1 MPILNVQLGLPDLSR
16 MRLALAFLMLL
27 AMAPPGLAE
36 PQTLVIGYLGEQR
49 KPPLP
54 LGPLDEVVTDDGL
67 QGARLG
73 IADDVSTGRFLSQQ
87 FRLHEIVLKPGE
99 TPAEAVREFAAA
111 GISFVVADLDADRLL
126 QASDAPGA
134 ERMTLFNSRALD
146 ERLRQEDCRN
156 NVLHTIPSRAMLA
169 DGLAQ
174 YLVWKRWQHWFL
186 LVGPH
191 PEDQAMAV
199 AFRRAAARF
208 GAEIT
213 IDQPWTFRP
222 ANGRADTGH
231 VTLQTE
237 IPAATQVG
245 DYDVLVVADEAD
257 EFGAFLEGRTALARP
272 VVGTQ
277 GLVATGWS
285 AVNEE
290 WGAAQLQDRFHK
302 QAGRWMLASDYAA
315 WLALRSIGEAATR
328 VHSLDP
334 IAIGKYLHGED
345 FLLAGFKGQGLSFR
359 PWNGQMR
366 QPILIAGARLLVSS
380 SPQPGFLHQRTP
392 LDTLGIDLEEST
404 CKF

>member
-1 MPILNVQLGLPDLSR
+1 MRLLLGLL
-16 MRLALAFLMLL
+16 FLLL
-27 AMAPPGLAE
+27 ITGPGATKQ
-36 PQTLVIGYLGEQR
+36 QTMVIGYIGQER
-49 KPPLP
+49 KPALP
-54 LGPLDEVVTDDGL
+54 LGPLDETVTDDGL

-73 IADDVSTGRFLSQQ
+73 IADDESTGRFLGQK
-87 FRLHEIVLKPGE
+87 FRLEERILKPTE
-99 TPAEAVREFAAA
+99 TPDDAVRQFADA
-111 GISFVVADLDADRLL
+111 GIAFVVADLDASQLL
-126 QASDAPGA
+126 QASAAPGA
-134 ERMTLFNSRALD
+134 EQMTLLNSRAPD
-146 ERLRQEDCRN
+146 DVLRQQDCRR

-174 YLVWKRWQHWFL
+174 YLAWKRWQRWFL

-191 PEDQAMAV
+191 SQDQAMAA

-237 IPAATQVG
+237 IPAVTQVS

-257 EFGAFLEGRTALARP
+257 EFGAYLEGRTALPRIVA
-272 VVGTQ
+272 GTQ
-277 GLVATGWS
+277 GLVTTGWS
-285 AVNEE
+285 AVSEE
-290 WGAAQLQDRFHK
+290 WGATQLQDRFHR
-302 QAGRWMLASDYAA
+302 QAGRWMLPSDYAA
-315 WLALRSIGEAATR
+315 WLAVRSIGEAATR
-328 VHSLDP
+328 LHSLDP
-334 IAIGKYLHGED
+334 AAIGRYIRGD
-345 FLLAGFKGQGLSFR
+345 AFLLAGFKGQGLSFR
-359 PWNGQMR
+359 PWDGQMR
-366 QPILIAGARLLVSS
+366 QPILIAGPRLLISS

>member
-1 MPILNVQLGLPDLSR
+1 MPIIDVPLGLPALGR
-16 MRLALAFLMLL
+16 MRLALTFLVLL
-27 AMAPPGLAE
+27 ALVAPGLGE
-36 PQTLVIGYLGEQR
+36 PQTMVIGYLGEQR

-73 IADDVSTGRFLSQQ
+73 IADNASTGRFLGQQ
-87 FRLHEIVLKPGE
+87 FRLQEITLKPGE
-99 TPAEAVREFAAA
+99 MPAEAVKEFAAA
-111 GISFVVADLDADRLL
+111 GISFLIADLDAARLL

-134 ERMTLFNSRALD
+134 ERMTLFNSRAPD
-146 ERLRQEDCRN
+146 ERLRQEDCRK
-156 NVLHTIPSRAMLA
+156 NVLHTVPSRAMLA

-186 LVGPH
+186 LVGAH

-199 AFRRAAARF
+199 AFRRAATRF

-237 IPAATQVG
+237 IPAATQVS

-257 EFGAFLEGRTALARP
+257 EFGAYLEGRTAFPRP
-272 VVGTQ
+272 VAGTQ

-290 WGAAQLQDRFHK
+290 WGATQLQDRFHK
-302 QAGRWMLASDYAA
+302 QAGRWMLPSDYAA
-315 WLALRSIGEAATR
+315 WLAVRSIGEAATR
-328 VHSLDP
+328 LHSLDP
-334 IAIGKYLHGED
+334 IAIGKYLRSND

-359 PWNGQMR
+359 PWDGQMR
-366 QPILIAGARLLVSS
+366 QPVLIAGPRLLVSS

-392 LDTLGIDLEEST
+392 LDTLGIDLEESA
-404 CKF
+404 CRF

>member
-1 MPILNVQLGLPDLSR
+1 VPISNIQLGLHGLTP
-16 MRLALAFLMLL
+16 MRLALALLMLL
-27 AMAPPGLAE
+27 AIAAPGLAG
-36 PQTLVIGYLGEQR
+36 PQTMVIGFLGEPR
-49 KPPLP
+49 NPPLP
-54 LGPLDEVVTDDGL
+54 LGPLDEFATDEGL

-73 IADDVSTGRFLSQQ
+73 IADNAGTGRFLDQRFQ
-87 FRLHEIVLKPGE
+87 LRERILKPGE
-99 TPAEAVREFAAA
+99 APAEAVKEFAAA
-111 GISFVVADLDADRLL
+111 GISFVVADLDAVRLL

-134 ERMTLFNSRALD
+134 ERMMLFNSRAPD
-146 ERLRQEDCRN
+146 DRLRQEDCRG

-169 DGLAQ
+169 DALAQ
-174 YLVWKRWQHWFL
+174 YLVWKRWRRWFL

-191 PEDQAMAV
+191 PDDQAMA
-199 AFRRAAARF
+199 ADFRRAAGRF
-208 GAEIT
+208 GAEIA
-213 IDQPWTFRP
+213 IDRPWTFRP

-257 EFGAFLEGRTALARP
+257 EFGAYLEGRTALPRSVA
-272 VVGTQ
+272 GTQ

-285 AVNEE
+285 PVDEE
-290 WGAAQLQDRFHK
+290 WGATQLQDRFRK
-302 QAGRWMLASDYAA
+302 QAGRWMLPGDYAA
-315 WLALRSIGEAATR
+315 WLAVRSVGEAATR
-328 VHSLDP
+328 LHSLDP
-334 IAIGKYLHGED
+334 LAIGKYLRSDD

-380 SPQPGFLHQRTP
+380 SPQPGFLHRRTP

>member
-1 MPILNVQLGLPDLSR
+1 MKIS
-16 MRLALAFLMLL
+16 LAFLMLIT
-27 AMAPPGLAE
+27 MAAPGLAE
-36 PQTLVIGYLGEQR
+36 PQTIVIGYLGEQR

-54 LGPLDEVVTDDGL
+54 LGPLDAAVTDDGL

-73 IADDVSTGRFLSQQ
+73 NADDASTGRFLGQQ
-87 FRLHEIVLKPGE
+87 FRLQEKILKPGE
-99 TPAEAVREFAAA
+99 APAAAVKEFSAA

-126 QASDAPGA
+126 QASAAPGA
-134 ERMTLFNSRALD
+134 ERMTLFNSRAPD
-146 ERLRQEDCRN
+146 DRLRQDDCRK
-156 NVLHTIPSRAMLA
+156 NVLHTIASRTMLA

-174 YLVWKRWQHWFL
+174 YLIWKRWRRWLL

-191 PEDQAMAV
+191 PEDQAMAT
-199 AFRRAAARF
+199 AFRRAATRF

-213 IDQPWTFRP
+213 TDQPWTFRHG
-222 ANGRADTGH
+222 NGRADTGH

-237 IPAATQVG
+237 IPAATQAS
-245 DYDVLVVADEAD
+245 DYDVLVVADETD
-257 EFGAFLEGRTALARP
+257 EFGAYLEGHTALPRT

-285 AVNEE
+285 AVSEE
-290 WGAAQLQDRFHK
+290 WGATQLQDRFRR
-302 QAGRWMLASDYAA
+302 QAGRWMLPSDYAA
-315 WLALRSIGEAATR
+315 WLAVRSIGEAATR
-328 VHSLDP
+328 LRSLDP
-334 IAIGKYLHGED
+334 AAIAKYMRGDD

-359 PWNGQMR
+359 PWDGQMR
-366 QPILIAGARLLVSS
+366 QPILIAGSRLLVSS